1 METKSFLLFRL
12 QVRHAQETRLHGF
25 LEEPLGAA
33 NVAGLHA
40 LCPPAVWVPHSLV
53 LMSQLPGVV
62 VVLSQF

>member
-1 METKSFLLFRL
+1 MKESGSL
-12 QVRHAQETRLHGF
+12 
-25 LEEPLGAA
+25 
-33 NVAGLHA
+33 NVYVEQSPMLTHLNA